1 MNVQKHSAGKEKTPK
16 GAKDIYTMRKRKK
29 RRKVLQQSIWLLLLA
44 VTILVLYQRRDSWI
58 PKLETMGM
66 RHQNHR
72 LGTDAETDGNLPISV
87 FGDTDYQTGSVN
99 GKLLLLSDAYLY
111 IYETDGS
118 QITARQHTYGS
129 AMLQTA
135 GDYALIYESGGTS
148 FRLETVAKTRFEKKA
163 DDPIIFGRVSP
174 NGQIALITSADTCS
188 CKMLVFNQK
197 GQKIYERHCV
207 ERISDLSFHNDDG
220 GCFAVSSETGDGE
233 LKSVIHSYSFTE
245 KTDLWT
251 SQPLDMLAI
260 SVYNTSGE
268 EVFVLGDT
276 QCCYLGAD
284 GSLISCFTYPDTL
297 DHGVFSGETAALV
310 FSNNEKRT
318 NSVVILN
325 GSAAAPV
332 LRIYD
337 KAVMDIQLQPERET
351 VLVQLRSQLE
361 SLSMTGERLGTVPVT
376 DNSER
381 ILLIGDYLFLHC
393 YDHIGRMD
401 APTFGTEKNS
411 K

>member
-1 MNVQKHSAGKEKTPK
+1 
-16 GAKDIYTMRKRKK
+16 
-29 RRKVLQQSIWLLLLA
+29 
-44 VTILVLYQRRDSWI
+44 
-58 PKLETMGM
+58 MGM

-220 GCFAVSSETGDGE
+220 GCFAVSSETVDGE

-376 DNSER
+376 DSSER